1 MAPRRLAVGSNV
13 RVATSGGKTT
23 YNATF
28 FAYTGLKT
36 GMVTYGKS
44 LP

>member
-1 MAPRRLAVGSNV
+1 
-13 RVATSGGKTT
+13 VATSGGKTT

-44 LP
+44 FAMMYNVHS